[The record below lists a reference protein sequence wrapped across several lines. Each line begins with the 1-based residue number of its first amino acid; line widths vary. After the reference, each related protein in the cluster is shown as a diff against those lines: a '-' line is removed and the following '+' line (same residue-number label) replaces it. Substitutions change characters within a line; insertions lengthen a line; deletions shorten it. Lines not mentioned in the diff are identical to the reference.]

1 MLRLSEDEIRN
12 SLQSVWNAFP
22 QAREHAHHQGHPA
35 AWDFNILAGKL
46 VQAENVKAGG
56 SPEAIGCNWRRAVVG
71 DLSMDGLSV
80 LNPADGRYY
89 FKDIVVGAGGPNPR
103 IEYRHPFTDDRLLRD
118 ASGAYAPHG
127 YADPR
132 KLTTHFQYDAAPVP
146 PPVEPPPPVITPP
159 APVPVPPPVD
169 NDLHHKIG
177 LLMTGQSFLINGY
190 AAGRKDADEL
200 RRMLAEVVELLAHAR
215 LEIAEARAALDRPM
229 KIEASNKYLGAINGT
244 VKHG

>member
-1 MLRLSEDEIRN
+1 MLRLSEDEIRDA
-12 SLQSVWNAFP
+12 LQKVWNAFP

-35 AWDFNILAGKL
+35 AWDYAILAGKL

-56 SPEAIGCNWRRAVVG
+56 SAEAIGCNWRRAVVG

-89 FKDIVVGAGGPNPR
+89 FEDIIVGAGGGNPR
-103 IEYRHPFTDDRLLRD
+103 IKYRHPFSDAQLLRD

-132 KLTTHFQYDAAPVP
+132 KLTTHVNYDAAPT
-146 PPVEPPPPVITPP
+146 PPPVITPP
-159 APVPVPPPVD
+159 APVPVPAPQPD
-169 NDLHHKIG
+169 TDLHHKIG
-177 LLMTGQSFLINGY
+177 LLMTGNSFLINQL
-190 AAGRKDADEL
+190 AALRKDGDDIS
-200 RRMLAEVVELLAHAR
+200 RRLGEVVELLAHAR

>member
-1 MLRLSEDEIRN
+1 MLRLTEDEIRDA
-12 SLQSVWNAFP
+12 LQSVWNAFP
-22 QAREHAHHQGHPA
+22 VARQHAHQIGHEA
-35 AWDFNILAGKL
+35 AWDYNILAGKL
-46 VQAENVKAGG
+46 VQAANIKAGG
-56 SPEAIGCNWRRAVVG
+56 SAEAIGCNWRRAVVG

-80 LNPADGRYY
+80 QGPDGRYY
-89 FKDIVVGAGGPNPR
+89 FEDIIVGAGGSNPS
-103 IEYRHPFTDDRLLRD
+103 IKYRHPFSDAQLLRD

-159 APVPVPPPVD
+159 APVPVPQPD

-200 RRMLAEVVELLAHAR
+200 RRMLSEVVELLAHAR